1 MTRLCDFDICDSCV
15 HRRIYVLSKC
25 LLPMTPYDTNN
36 REACDAGQAPCTA
49 GFPNNQLNNSVLGPK
64 FCNLELD
71 IYPIVPPDPPQ
82 NNLQVVSTDGC
93 YLNHSFNSNQESD
106 VFDFSNRSS
115 CVLQNPDNA
124 SLGIPV
130 TSNFQPPPYFYS
142 TYV

>member
-1 MTRLCDFDICDSCV
+1 MA
-15 HRRIYVLSKC
+15 
-25 LLPMTPYDTNN
+25 YDTNN

-93 YLNHSFNSNQESD
+93 
-106 VFDFSNRSS
+106 
-115 CVLQNPDNA
+115 
-124 SLGIPV
+124 
-130 TSNFQPPPYFYS
+130 
-142 TYV
+142 

>member
-1 MTRLCDFDICDSCV
+1 MA
-15 HRRIYVLSKC
+15 
-25 LLPMTPYDTNN
+25 YDTNN

-71 IYPIVPPDPPQ
+71 IYPIVPPDPPP
-82 NNLQVVSTDGC
+82 NDLQVVSTDGC
-93 YLNHSFNSNQESD
+93 YLIHSFNSNQESD

-130 TSNFQPPPYFYS
+130 TSNFQPPPYFFQRMFDKIM
-142 TYV
+142 